1 MPAKFDNFT
10 TSALLEERKAT
21 RPARVSILLTALAV
35 AGFIGWACYTPVYEV
50 VSGGGSI
57 LPSGKVQHVMHLEG
71 GIVRN
76 LNVESG
82 TLVSAGSIIAE
93 LDTTESDAELRKAT
107 ARLAAVELTV
117 SRLQQAISGNVD
129 YDPGSDTGFSLIAD
143 SQKQAFLNAKAYRD
157 KRREVVEADIRLTDR
172 QREGYLLEL
181 EKLRQDLAIVAQQ
194 GVTLSEALEKG
205 IVSRRQFEGI
215 QRERIE
221 KEVEIIRM
229 ENAVEQADA
238 RNARSRAQ
246 LAELESELNVQA
258 ADQIAQLQTEQA
270 ELKALIEQ
278 LRSRIGRAFVKAPVN
293 GLVDNIA
300 VRGPGEVISPRQVL
314 LDVVPVDREAY
325 AEIEVAAEKIGLI
338 QVGQTAK
345 VKVLTFDYVRF
356 GSIEAIVEKISP
368 NSVVKDDG
376 SAVFTVKL
384 KLDKEHVGAS
394 SAGFQVMPGM
404 TIVADIKSGSKS
416 IFEYMLKPLRVISD
430 KAFTEA

>member
-143 SQKQAFLNAKAYRD
+143 SQKQAFLNAKA
-157 KRREVVEADIRLTDR
+157 
-172 QREGYLLEL
+172 
-181 EKLRQDLAIVAQQ
+181 
-194 GVTLSEALEKG
+194 
-205 IVSRRQFEGI
+205 
-215 QRERIE
+215 
-221 KEVEIIRM
+221 
-229 ENAVEQADA
+229 
-238 RNARSRAQ
+238 
-246 LAELESELNVQA
+246 
-258 ADQIAQLQTEQA
+258 
-270 ELKALIEQ
+270 
-278 LRSRIGRAFVKAPVN
+278 
-293 GLVDNIA
+293 
-300 VRGPGEVISPRQVL
+300 
-314 LDVVPVDREAY
+314 
-325 AEIEVAAEKIGLI
+325 
-338 QVGQTAK
+338 
-345 VKVLTFDYVRF
+345 
-356 GSIEAIVEKISP
+356 
-368 NSVVKDDG
+368 
-376 SAVFTVKL
+376 
-384 KLDKEHVGAS
+384 
-394 SAGFQVMPGM
+394 
-404 TIVADIKSGSKS
+404 
-416 IFEYMLKPLRVISD
+416 
-430 KAFTEA
+430 